1 MIYKGKE
8 HYIMNLD
15 HSKFSIAQ
23 MTSNSN
29 GKTSGSGT
37 MGVLMC
43 TVGTL
48 CFLIGCIDKVFISK
62 DVDVITQSIVFVGI
76 GTALLGYRKSK
87 DNTESLEILSKQIQ
101 SNSPST
107 TCATCSSEP
116 CVCDQLKS

>member
-1 MIYKGKE
+1 
-8 HYIMNLD
+8 MNLD